1 MYHETT
7 YAELARRRRT
17 RIIAV
22 IVCIVLC
29 AVIALCFTVSAD
41 ISRSQAVASTREA
54 VIAAAQ
60 QCAAVEGS
68 YPSSLSHL
76 ENYYGLIINHDD
88 YTVMYEWIADNIP
101 PSVTVVER

>member
-7 YAELARRRRT
+7 YAEIARRRRT
-17 RIIAV
+17 RIVVA
-22 IVCIVLC
+22 IVCIALC
-29 AVIALCFTVSAD
+29 AIVVLGYLVSAD
-41 ISRSQAVASTREA
+41 ISRRQAVASTREA
-54 VIAAAQ
+54 VVAAAQ
-60 QCAAVEGS
+60 QCAAIEGS

-76 ENYYGLIINHDD
+76 EDYYGLVVNHDD